1 MDYSMIEKLKY
12 NTRHS
17 IGGRKMNV
25 LTKKKGFTL
34 VELIV
39 VIAIIGILAAVLI
52 PSITGY
58 IKDAKVS
65 SDEQEARAIY
75 DIYRNYVMEVEH
87 GQTSKKFNNYYKD
100 ITGEKLENFSFAT
113 GTISN
118 LNVTWEKEPELTVPP
133 LTEWTWTQETAEGN
147 SIDFENNETII
158 TLSSSTSEQNKV
170 VNLTVSNLIPLKGI
184 YKISFKA
191 KAKTSDRK
199 MAFVIENDFGVGV
212 ERQNNKYTI
221 PLGPEYVEF
230 TEQILLPNDAKT
242 PGSFKFEFGLLV
254 GETSADAATV
264 YLKDFKV
271 EPYSYLDDID
281 FAINS
286 TDYFIF
292 KGNYY
297 MLINA
302 RTGEIVESG
311 ADEDRMASW
320 LNG

>member
-1 MDYSMIEKLKY
+1 MKVLKK
-12 NTRHS
+12 NK
-17 IGGRKMNV
+17 GF
-25 LTKKKGFTL
+25 TKSKGFTL

-75 DIYRNYVMEVEH
+75 DIYRNYVMEVEL

-100 ITGEKLENFSFAT
+100 ITGEKLENFSFAM

-118 LNVTWEKEPELTVPP
+118 LNVTWANEPELIVPQLNDWTP
-133 LTEWTWTQETAEGN
+133 LIEGEN
-147 SIDFENNETII
+147 QLIVNNNEATV
-158 TLSSSTSEQNKV
+158 TLTQTDETNVYK
-170 VNLTVSNLIPLKGI
+170 VNLTVSNLMPLKGR

-191 KAKTSDRK
+191 KAETNDRK

-212 ERQNNKYTI
+212 ERQYNNYSLTKNADF
-221 PLGPEYVEF
+221 VEF
-230 TEQILLPNDAKT
+230 TAQLILPNDAKT
-242 PGSFKFEFGLLV
+242 PGSFKFEFGLLE
-254 GETSADAATV
+254 GETKASVATV

-271 EPYSYLDDID
+271 EAISFLDDID

-302 RTGEIVESG
+302 KTGEIIEKG

-320 LNG
+320 LQK

>member
-1 MDYSMIEKLKY
+1 MKVLKKY
-12 NTRHS
+12 T
-17 IGGRKMNV
+17 
-25 LTKKKGFTL
+25 GFTL

-52 PSITGY
+52 PTITGY
-58 IKDAKVS
+58 IKNAKVS

-75 DIYRNYVMEVEH
+75 DIYRNYVTEVEL

-100 ITGEKLENFSFAT
+100 ITGEKLENFSFAM

-118 LNVTWEKEPELTVPP
+118 LNVTWANEPEIDDVPS
-133 LTEWTWTQETAEGN
+133 LSTWVPNYNNHAETITLEEGN
-147 SIDFENNETII
+147 VTKI
-158 TLSSSTSEQNKV
+158 TLETSKAEDAKE
-170 VNLTVSNLIPLKGI
+170 VNLTSPNLMPLKGV

-191 KAKTSDRK
+191 KAETNKRK
-199 MAFVIENDFGVGV
+199 IAFVIEDDFGVGV
-212 ERQNNKYTI
+212 ERQYNKYT
-221 PLGPEYVEF
+221 LTKDADFVEF
-230 TEQILLPNDAKT
+230 TAQLLLPNDAKT
-242 PGSFKFEFGLLV
+242 PGSFKFEFGLLE
-254 GETSADAATV
+254 GETSARTATV
-264 YLKDFKV
+264 YLKDLKV
-271 EPYSYLDDID
+271 EASSFLDDID

-302 RTGEIVESG
+302 KTGEIIESG

>member
-1 MDYSMIEKLKY
+1 MKVLKK
-12 NTRHS
+12 S
-17 IGGRKMNV
+17 
-25 LTKKKGFTL
+25 KGFTL

-39 VIAIIGILAAVLI
+39 VIALIGILAAVLI

-65 SDEQEARAIY
+65 SDEQKARAIY
-75 DIYRNYVMEVEH
+75 DIYRNYVMEVEL

-100 ITGEKLENFSFAT
+100 ITGEKLENFSFAM

-118 LNVTWEKEPELTVPP
+118 LNVTWANEPEIDDVPS
-133 LTEWTWTQETAEGN
+133 LSTWVPYFNNHAEEGKITLEEGN
-147 SIDFENNETII
+147 VTKIILET
-158 TLSSSTSEQNKV
+158 STADPAKE
-170 VNLTVSNLIPLKGI
+170 VNLTSPNLMPLKGV

-191 KAKTSDRK
+191 KAENNARK
-199 MAFVIENDFGVGV
+199 IAFVIEDDFGVGV
-212 ERQNNKYTI
+212 LSQYNKYSLTK
-221 PLGPEYVEF
+221 GADFVEF
-230 TEQILLPNDAKT
+230 TAQLILPNDAIT
-242 PGSFKFEFGLLV
+242 PGSFKFEFGLLE
-254 GETSADAATV
+254 GETKASTATV

-271 EPYSYLDDID
+271 EAISFLDDIE
-281 FAINS
+281 FAINT

-302 RTGEIVESG
+302 KTGEIIESG

>member
-1 MDYSMIEKLKY
+1 MKI
-12 NTRHS
+12 
-17 IGGRKMNV
+17 I
-25 LTKKKGFTL
+25 KKNNGFTL

-65 SDEQEARAIY
+65 SDEQKARAIY
-75 DIYRNYVMEVEH
+75 DIYRNYVMEVEL
-87 GQTSKKFNNYYKD
+87 GQTSKKFNNYYED

-113 GTISN
+113 GNISN

-191 KAKTSDRK
+191 KAETSDRK
-199 MAFVIENDFGVGV
+199 MAFVIENDFGVGAFVIENDFGVGV

-242 PGSFKFEFGLLV
+242 PGSFKFEFGLLE

-302 RTGEIVESG
+302 KTGEIIESG

>member
-1 MDYSMIEKLKY
+1 
-12 NTRHS
+12 
-17 IGGRKMNV
+17 MNV

-65 SDEQEARAIY
+65 SDEQKARAIY
-75 DIYRNYVMEVEH
+75 DVYRNYVMEVEL
-87 GQTSKKFNNYYKD
+87 GQTSKKFNNYYED

-133 LTEWTWTQETAEGN
+133 LTEWTWTQETGTDN
-147 SIDFENNETII
+147 GIQFETNQTII
-158 TLSSSTSEQNKV
+158 TLSNSTSSENKV
-170 VNLTVSNLIPLKGI
+170 VNLTLSNLMPLKGI

-191 KAKTSDRK
+191 KATSTATSTVARK
-199 MAFVIENDFGVGV
+199 IAFVIENDFGVGV
-212 ERQNNKYTI
+212 SSQYYKYSLTKDADF
-221 PLGPEYVEF
+221 VEF

-242 PGSFKFEFGLLV
+242 PGSFKFEFGYLKD
-254 GETSADAATV
+254 ETAIAPEATV

>member
-1 MDYSMIEKLKY
+1 MKVLKK
-12 NTRHS
+12 S
-17 IGGRKMNV
+17 
-25 LTKKKGFTL
+25 KGFTL

-75 DIYRNYVMEVEH
+75 DIYRNYVMEVEL
-87 GQTSKKFNNYYKD
+87 GQTSKKFNNYYED
-100 ITGEKLENFSFAT
+100 ITGEKLENFSFAM

-118 LNVTWEKEPELTVPP
+118 LNVTWEKEPELIVPQLNDWTP
-133 LTEWTWTQETAEGN
+133 LIEGEN
-147 SIDFENNETII
+147 QLIVNNNEATV
-158 TLSSSTSEQNKV
+158 TLKKV
-170 VNLTVSNLIPLKGI
+170 ANATDNYKVNLTVSNLMPLKGR

-191 KAKTSDRK
+191 KAETSARNI
-199 MAFVIENDFGVGV
+199 AFVIEDDFGVGV
-212 ERQNNKYTI
+212 ERQYNKRTI
-221 PLGPEYVEF
+221 PLGSEYVEF
-230 TEQILLPNDAKT
+230 TAQLILPNDAKT
-242 PGSFKFEFGLLV
+242 PGSFKFEFGLLE
-254 GETSADAATV
+254 GETSAKAATV

-271 EPYSYLDDID
+271 EAISFLDDID

-302 RTGEIVESG
+302 KTGEIIEKG

-320 LNG
+320 LQK

>member
-1 MDYSMIEKLKY
+1 MKVLKK
-12 NTRHS
+12 S
-17 IGGRKMNV
+17 
-25 LTKKKGFTL
+25 KGFTL

-65 SDEQEARAIY
+65 SDEQKARAIY
-75 DIYRNYVMEVEH
+75 DIYRNYVMEVEL
-87 GQTSKKFNNYYKD
+87 GQTSKKFNNYYED

-113 GTISN
+113 GAISN

-133 LTEWTWTQETAEGN
+133 LTEWTKETADGN
-147 SIDFENNETII
+147 SIHFDTDTNETII
-158 TLSSSTSEQNKV
+158 TLLKPTSTENKV
-170 VNLTVSNLIPLKGI
+170 ANLTLSNLMPLKGM
-184 YKISFKA
+184 YKVSFKA
-191 KAKTSDRK
+191 RAETNKRK
-199 MAFVIENDFGVGV
+199 IAFVIEDSFGVGV
-212 ERQNNKYTI
+212 VGQNTKYELTS
-221 PLGPEYVEF
+221 GGEYIECTTQF
-230 TEQILLPNDAKT
+230 LLPNDAIT
-242 PGSFKFEFGLLV
+242 PGRIKLDFGLLE
-254 GETSADAATV
+254 GETSASAATV

-302 RTGEIVESG
+302 KTGEIIESG